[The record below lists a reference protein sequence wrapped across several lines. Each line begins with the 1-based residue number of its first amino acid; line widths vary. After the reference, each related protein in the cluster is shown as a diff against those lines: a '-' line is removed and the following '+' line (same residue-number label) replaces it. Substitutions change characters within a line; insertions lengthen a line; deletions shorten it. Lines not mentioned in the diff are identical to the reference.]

1 MANGVEEKQQER
13 EKESDLIFVDWQ
25 WRESGQDSKIAVSEK
40 ESLVA
45 LVKLQ
50 ASSPYFDMTKSD
62 SDKLESWIEAKAQE
76 ARVSDEELSL
86 LRKAQNL
93 DYVNIRYFEPIE
105 KERENEARQ
114 VESVRVLGD
123 TYDKGSDFGMEVF
136 DALARKEKAQIEKLE
151 FSESEKTRLD
161 IDAVKLWLADRE
173 REFAK
178 DPEREN
184 KIMVS
189 QDDVL
194 RDETVRVTLKPGD
207 LSLRALAEIKA
218 QGHEFRLTKEDD
230 LRLDTWIDEKGK
242 EHGLKPEQVQ
252 KLVRCFDPL
261 YEDSRARDEPN
272 KDYDD
277 QGSTIDEVLV
287 QGVSYSKD
295 TPDLADGFKALAT
308 SERAHLEKLE
318 FEKAEEVTIKMETI
332 ARWMERDK
340 GRSKDQGRTPGRE
353 KNLAKDISAGSALRS
368 KIREKGKSRGIEKEH
383 GQKGDGKS
391 EPERDM
397 SKDDFI

>member
-50 ASSPYFDMTKSD
+50 ASSPYFDMTKGD
-62 SDKLESWIEAKAQE
+62 SEKLESWIEIKAKA
-76 ARVSDEELSL
+76 AKISDDQLSL

-123 TYDKGSDFGMEVF
+123 TYDKSSDFGMEVF
-136 DALARKEKAQIEKLE
+136 DALARKEKAQLEKLE

-161 IDAVKLWLADRE
+161 MDAVKLWLADRE

-218 QGHEFRLTKEDD
+218 QGREFKLTKEDD
-230 LRLDTWIDEKGK
+230 LRLDAWLDEKGK
-242 EHGLKPEQVQ
+242 EQGLKPKQVQ

-261 YEDSRARDEPN
+261 YEDSRAHDEPN

-277 QGSTIDEVLV
+277 QVSTIDEVLV
-287 QGVSYSKD
+287 QGVSYSKNA
-295 TPDLADGFKALAT
+295 PELAEGFKALAT

-318 FEKAEEVTIKMETI
+318 FEKAEEVTIKMEAL
-332 ARWMERDK
+332 ARWMDRDK

-353 KNLAKDISAGSALRS
+353 KNLARDISAGSALRS
-368 KIREKGKSRGIEKEH
+368 KIREKGKSRGVEKDH